1 MKITLNLATLPSRR
15 ERYALAWAVP
25 LALLGAVFLV
35 YLAMLAMGNI
45 REYQN
50 VRDEISRQQE
60 TKRRLAV
67 QEENIKREIE
77 RPEYQTVSRQAQ
89 FINSLIEEKKISAAD
104 LTLKVSRLM
113 PGTVHLTSFGVSRTQ
128 GTAVRFAVVGRDE
141 DALESFLTALE
152 GSSDFQDVAVV
163 DQGFQSQGDP
173 DSPVTITCTATYVG
187 SLLPQAG
194 N

>member
-45 REYQN
+45 REYRN